1 MKKILVFVLIVF
13 VVAACGE
20 SGNTGSRQ
28 SARKENPD
36 GPLWLVESKS
46 PPIYYVGYT
55 LELSNL
61 QSRRM
66 RSIEVGKFTY
76 DHTEPGDTIKL

>member
-13 VVAACGE
+13 IVAACGE
-20 SGNTGSRQ
+20 SGNTRSRQ
-28 SARKENPD
+28 SECEENPD

-46 PPIYYVGYT
+46 TPIYHVGYT